1 MSAQTGQ
8 GPRVSG
14 AHTAQAP
21 KGLPRSKGHMGK
33 QKSVQEGT
41 TRTIGGLSQCMRG
54 QEAQLKAR
62 SLSPRQG
69 RTRRPLV
76 LWNWTQGQPSQ

>member
-8 GPRVSG
+8 RPRVSG

-21 KGLPRSKGHMGK
+21 KGPP
-33 QKSVQEGT
+33 SVQEGT